1 MCENK
6 DDDDVQRDSLLQFVI
21 KGRHKYTVY
30 DKHINNLMK
39 NYTIH

>member
-1 MCENK
+1 MMTYSETDLNAP
-6 DDDDVQRDSLLQFVI
+6 FVI
-21 KGRHKYTVY
+21 KGRHKYAVY